1 MVRKNQKNL
10 IVQSSIRRSGTPAGL
25 AAAMRIDLVSTY
37 ESFILTNLTATK
49 KWFNIMVQNNWL
61 EQPPLAPN
69 RMEIAKE
76 K

>member
-1 MVRKNQKNL
+1 MENGKQIRMT
-10 IVQSSIRRSGTPAGL
+10 SSEISHLWAQY
-25 AAAMRIDLVSTY
+25 MNDS
-37 ESFILTNLTATK
+37 E
-49 KWFNIMVQNNWL
+49 WFNIMIQNNWL